1 LPSPVILA
9 QPESPH
15 LPLFLLVLRVI
26 LSEIEA
32 RRSCA
37 LKLFFAK
44 NLSKIAC
51 QPLNPP
57 NSFIPLRIKLSLLLT
72 PICYS
77 LSSERK
83 KGKLPHHRSFPFC
96 FDEFSATPMD

>member
-26 LSEIEA
+26 LSEVEA

-51 QPLNPP
+51 QPLNPTNP
-57 NSFIPLRIKLSLLLT
+57 HFSREVRICFSRVGLVWRLLVL
-72 PICYS
+72 
-77 LSSERK
+77 
-83 KGKLPHHRSFPFC
+83 
-96 FDEFSATPMD
+96 A